1 MSWMS
6 TQIFSYLSLTES
18 VTGALWLKDALIPDP
33 SLEVDDTG
41 SGGAVL
47 LLTSHRF
54 PKLKRLVSGFLA
66 VGV

>member
-1 MSWMS
+1 MY
-6 TQIFSYLSLTES
+6 IFIS
-18 VTGALWLKDALIPDP
+18 VFNRFCDGNIVVKGCAIPDP